1 MEDMIC
7 SDLFTQIGHPDQLK
21 LFHYEPT
28 YDLIP
33 TYQRLAKLAKEHD
46 VYMENNT
53 GIHYRYGHEDMGTN
67 PVFLDILKSNGV
79 KIMTASD
86 AHKPEDVGKLIK
98 EIS

>member
-1 MEDMIC
+1 
-7 SDLFTQIGHPDQLK
+7 
-21 LFHYEPT
+21 
-28 YDLIP
+28 
-33 TYQRLAKLAKEHD
+33 
-46 VYMENNT
+46 MENNT